1 VRHEVNVVE
10 VPPSGEVIR
19 GRKKVREFPKAYPT
33 RDLSACAGCWSGKG
47 YGLSRGATTTAVG
60 GCSTWC

>member
-1 VRHEVNVVE
+1 MHHEVYVME

-19 GRKKVREFPKAYPT
+19 GRKKVRELPKSYPT
-33 RDLSACAGCWSGKG
+33 RHLSACAGCRSGKD
-47 YGLSRGATTTAVG
+47 YRLSRGATTTAVG